1 MCKPVNSYLQ
11 CEWLAFPSFL
21 WKTPSFECEAVG
33 TYGDQHF
40 IECCDSLQGVTIRDS
55 KQRQHTNKIVCM
67 GFLDGTVVFL
77 RKTHVSSSRQDWWT
91 CRQHLSKSDPLFS
104 MKVNFTLTLQ
114 FFFFFCWVSSISKVS
129 SSIFQKV
136 EYNLW
141 NILSFG
147 GSKKEAFTFL
157 FPLSL
162 FEPALHKGSYLS
174 QLCLSPHRGR

>member
-1 MCKPVNSYLQ
+1 MWVIGIPLLSLKDPVLWVWSRWDIWRSALYRVLWFTPRSYNKR
-11 CEWLAFPSFL
+11 F
-21 WKTPSFECEAVG
+21 KTET
-33 TYGDQHF
+33 TYKQ
-40 IECCDSLQGVTIRDS
+40 DSLKASGKWPINQTMSG
-55 KQRQHTNKIVCM
+55 
-67 GFLDGTVVFL
+67 DGTVVFL

-91 CRQHLSKSDPLFS
+91 CRQHVSKRDPLFS
-104 MKVNFTLTLQ
+104 MKVSFTLTLR

-141 NILSFG
+141 NTLSFG

-162 FEPALHKGSYLS
+162 FEPALHEGSYLS
-174 QLCLSPHRGR
+174 QLWLSPHRGR